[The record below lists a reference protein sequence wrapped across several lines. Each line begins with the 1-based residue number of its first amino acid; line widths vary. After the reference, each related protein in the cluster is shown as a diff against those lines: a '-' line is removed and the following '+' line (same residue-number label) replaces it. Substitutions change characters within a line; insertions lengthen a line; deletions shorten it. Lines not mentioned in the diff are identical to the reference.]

1 MPTLKGSNRS
11 NGPRYQ
17 SPNLGRAFHSDGG
30 KSSLLS
36 AESPKSAS
44 YASDYTH
51 LSSPTLT
58 ANYDPNSPQARIRNE
73 SYYASRLSQ
82 CIPSIANSSTRS
94 RASTDTSTRP
104 TSNYSNIRSPTQV
117 VREHDSN
124 NCTSSNDV
132 EDDFED
138 GVRFVDA
145 YHGPHRILTRENS
158 DLKQELYACY
168 KQATCGPCQIESRP
182 SDANSIDVM
191 KWEKWMS
198 LGRTTPHE
206 AMKRYIKVLDTF
218 VEDWRRHSKKP
229 SKQSTIKSESSWQ
242 PMDAWQD
249 IRYFMTKETEKWQE
263 AESRLAAVC
272 HENTIRVNKILNE
285 LVEAQT
291 KQFELTRKLED
302 DAKKQ
307 KNQMEVSVMRQED
320 LSSRI
325 SSTKVFAIEARIS
338 QVFRALKALCS
349 RNTISCL
356 FLAILLLQIRRI
368 GRKRKF
374 AILYKFV
381 RGILAV

>member
-1 MPTLKGSNRS
+1 MQRWLWSSVLANDGFNPYTTLVYWQLYVYPADWQFVHKMPTLKGSNRS

-73 SYYASRLSQ
+73 SYYASRLGQ

-117 VREHDSN
+117 IQEHDSN

-145 YHGPHRILTRENS
+145 YHGLWCIVL
-158 DLKQELYACY
+158 
-168 KQATCGPCQIESRP
+168 
-182 SDANSIDVM
+182 
-191 KWEKWMS
+191 
-198 LGRTTPHE
+198 
-206 AMKRYIKVLDTF
+206 IK
-218 VEDWRRHSKKP
+218 
-229 SKQSTIKSESSWQ
+229 
-242 PMDAWQD
+242 
-249 IRYFMTKETEKWQE
+249 Y
-263 AESRLAAVC
+263 
-272 HENTIRVNKILNE
+272 
-285 LVEAQT
+285 
-291 KQFELTRKLED
+291 
-302 DAKKQ
+302 
-307 KNQMEVSVMRQED
+307 SV
-320 LSSRI
+320 
-325 SSTKVFAIEARIS
+325 
-338 QVFRALKALCS
+338 AL
-349 RNTISCL
+349 SCL
-356 FLAILLLQIRRI
+356 VNA
-368 GRKRKF
+368 
-374 AILYKFV
+374 
-381 RGILAV
+381 